1 MKKLDAFLPYVLP
14 SVAGCSQ
21 PLAEQ
26 SIRDAAIQFCEDTH
40 YLQLVSDPIDLV
52 AGVSE
57 YDIDVP
63 VGHDVARLL
72 NTWFGPEQRPTGRPQ
87 RAEFIAPSTL
97 RIWPVPQDNRP
108 AAMQT
113 CIALKP
119 SRTAT
124 SLDDSMFSDWVEG
137 IAAGAVQRICS
148 VPGQAF
154 SSDKDALKA
163 MGTYNFWKNKARFEM
178 TKKRTMTDLTVQM
191 RRFA

>member
-1 MKKLDAFLPYVLP
+1 MKKLEAFLPYVLP

-26 SIRDAAIQFCEDTH
+26 AIRDSAIQFCEETH

-52 AGVSE
+52 AGASE

-63 VGHDVARLL
+63 ASHSVARLL

-87 RAEFIAPSTL
+87 RAEFIGPSTL
-97 RIWPVPQDNRP
+97 RIWPVPQADLP

-119 SRTAT
+119 ARTAT
-124 SLDDSMFSDWVEG
+124 SLDDSMFNDWVEG
-137 IAAGAVQRICS
+137 IAAGAIYRICMM
-148 VPGQAF
+148 PGQAF
-154 SSDKDALKA
+154 SSDQDAIKA
-163 MGTYNFWKNKARFEM
+163 MGVYNLWRGKARFEM